1 MTIDKNYFLSR
12 LQAGENMDD
21 IGAEIASLMTEAI
34 AEHKAELE
42 AKADREAAKRDLVK
56 EMVEI
61 IQELAVL
68 EGMDPDEFGEITDE
82 EMDQVVAA
90 FTEMFDAMREIK
102 KSIAAMETTTTKSD
116 DQILS
121 EFAKFFS

>member
-1 MTIDKNYFLSR
+1 MSMTIDKNYFLSR
-12 LQAGENMDD
+12 LQNGENMDD

-42 AKADREAAKRDLVK
+42 AKADREAAKRDLIK
-56 EMVEI
+56 EMIEI
-61 IQELAVL
+61 VQELAIL
-68 EGMDPDEFGEITDE
+68 EGMDPDELGDITDE

-90 FTEMFDAMREIK
+90 FTEMFNAMREIK
-102 KSIAAMETTTTKSD
+102 KSMETATKSD